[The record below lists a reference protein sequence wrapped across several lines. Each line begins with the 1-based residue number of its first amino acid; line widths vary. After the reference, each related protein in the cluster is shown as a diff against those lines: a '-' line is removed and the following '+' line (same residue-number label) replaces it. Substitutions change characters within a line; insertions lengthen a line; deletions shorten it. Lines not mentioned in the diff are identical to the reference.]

1 MNSNTETLSK
11 MSKMRLYGMATAF
24 ENLIS
29 VSNRMDLT
37 VDEAITHLIDSEWD
51 DKHSRRLDR
60 LIKGAKFRY
69 KASIDEIEYTSGRD
83 LDKNQL
89 LRLSTCNWVENGEDI
104 LITGATGVGKSFIGT
119 ALGFQACNYGF
130 SVGYY
135 SSSRIFNELSMSK
148 RDGSYIKNIQ
158 RIMRK
163 QVLIFDDF
171 GLEKLDQ
178 TSRMALLDIIEERH
192 KIKPTIII
200 TQLPV
205 SLWHETIGEPTI
217 ADAIMDRLVYNSHRI
232 DLKGE
237 SIRKKKQV
245 IS

>member
-1 MNSNTETLSK
+1 MNNNTETLSK

-69 KASIDEIEYTSGRD
+69 KASLDEVEYTSGRE

-89 LRLSTCNWVENGEDI
+89 LRLASCQWVENGEDI

-148 RDGSYIKNIQ
+148 RDGSYMKTIQ

-163 QVLIFDDF
+163 QVVIFDDF

-217 ADAIMDRLVYNSHRI
+217 ADAFMDRLAYNSHRI

-237 SIRKKKQV
+237 SIRKKMQV

>member
-1 MNSNTETLSK
+1 

-69 KASIDEIEYTSGRD
+69 KASLDEIEYTSGRE

-89 LRLSTCNWVENGEDI
+89 LRLASCKWVENGEDI
-104 LITGATGVGKSFIGT
+104 LVTGATGVGKSFIGT
-119 ALGFQACNYGF
+119 ALGFQACNFGF

-148 RDGSYIKNIQ
+148 RDGSYIKTIQ

-163 QVLIFDDF
+163 QVVIFDDF

-178 TSRMALLDIIEERH
+178 NSRMALLDIIEERH

-217 ADAIMDRLVYNSHRI
+217 ADAIMDRLVYNSHRL

-237 SIRKKKQV
+237 SIRKKMQV